1 MPTGGEEFTSL
12 VQGGPTW
19 FEYYVVDLLDTKVTL
34 FGGRVERL
42 ASLEDF
48 PLNGVRDVSLFQSPN
63 IFAERSAFSFNVVEV
78 TSMLIKAFLEW
89 AGCQP
94 SVRFD

>member
-48 PLNGVRDVSLFQSPN
+48 PLNGERDVSF
-63 IFAERSAFSFNVVEV
+63 FNLQTYSLREV
-78 TSMLIKAFLEW
+78 PSLSMLLNSLL
-89 AGCQP
+89 C
-94 SVRFD
+94 S

>member
-48 PLNGVRDVSLFQSPN
+48 STEWSKGCLSFSVSKH
-63 IFAERSAFSFNVVEV
+63 IR
-78 TSMLIKAFLEW
+78 
-89 AGCQP
+89 
-94 SVRFD
+94 